1 MRENI
6 RAVRSLGVLVSAA
19 AYVIALA
26 VAALVV
32 RAAGLGH
39 PLADLALGT
48 LVATVV
54 VFAVSLGVD
63 NSSIYDPYWSVQPL
77 AIAGYYLWTVRDGI
91 DARQI
96 IVTVLVFLYASRLTS
111 NFYRDWPGL
120 QKEDFRYVLFRER
133 FGKAYWPVSFL
144 GIHLFPTIMVYVGC
158 LPLYAL
164 TRPGAAGL
172 GWLDGAGMAVTLGA
186 IVLALVADEQLRRFR
201 RDPRNRGRIMQSG
214 LWARSRHPNY
224 LGEVITW
231 WGLWMFALAADA
243 KWWWTMVGAA
253 AITVMFVFVR
263 IPIMERRVLATR
275 ADYEEY
281 REQTPM
287 LLPRPAR

>member
-1 MRENI
+1 
-6 RAVRSLGVLVSAA
+6 
-19 AYVIALA
+19 
-26 VAALVV
+26 
-32 RAAGLGH
+32 
-39 PLADLALGT
+39 
-48 LVATVV
+48 
-54 VFAVSLGVD
+54 
-63 NSSIYDPYWSVQPL
+63 
-77 AIAGYYLWTVRDGI
+77 VRDGI